1 MPSMKNYPELT
12 AGGYSINVAEITGQE
27 TGSTMKVVI
36 VDDSLPNALL
46 AQSLV
51 QRLDFVETIV
61 FTEPTKALDWC
72 RASQP
77 DLILLDHIMPEMD
90 GVTFMERF
98 FQNEENRTTPV
109 IVITAD
115 DQRETLHKALECGA
129 TDFLQ
134 KPFDPT
140 ELIARTRNILKLRAN
155 QLELA
160 ETIERLHILATTDM
174 LTQTANRRHF
184 LERLDAEMSRS
195 RRFNEPLCV
204 AIMDADKFKNIND
217 TYGHAGGD
225 DVLRSLSAITK
236 KMLRNHDLVG
246 RFGGEEFALCMPE
259 TVLDKGVLVANRV
272 REAIADMEIPNE
284 AGPIKFTVS
293 IGITQYDPEKDDAD
307 ILMNKADALL
317 YDAKNQGRNRVVS

>member
-1 MPSMKNYPELT
+1 MDL
-12 AGGYSINVAEITGQE
+12 
-27 TGSTMKVVI
+27 TMKVVI
-36 VDDSLPNALL
+36 IDDSLPNALL

-61 FTEPTKALDWC
+61 FTDPLKALEWC

-90 GVTFMERF
+90 GAEFLERF
-98 FQNEENRTTPV
+98 FHDEENQTTPV

-115 DQRETLHKALECGA
+115 DARETLHKSLDLGA

-134 KPFDPT
+134 KPFDPA
-140 ELIARTRNILKLRAN
+140 ELVARTRNILKLRAY

-160 ETIERLHILATTDM
+160 ETVERLHILATTDM

-195 RRFNEPLCV
+195 RRYNEPLCV
-204 AIMDADKFKNIND
+204 GILDADKFKTIND

-225 DVLRSLSAITK
+225 DVLRSLSRITK
-236 KMLRNHDLVG
+236 DMLRSHDIVG
-246 RFGGEEFALCMPE
+246 RLGGEEFALCMPE
-259 TVLDKGVLVANRV
+259 TTVDKGVLVANRV
-272 REAIADMEIPNE
+272 REAIEAMEIPYE
-284 AGPIKFTVS
+284 DGPPITFTVS
-293 IGITQYDPEKDDAD
+293 IGVTQYDPENDDAD
-307 ILMNKADALL
+307 TLMGRADKLL
-317 YDAKNQGRNRVVS
+317 YDAKDGGRNRVVS

>member
-1 MPSMKNYPELT
+1 
-12 AGGYSINVAEITGQE
+12 
-27 TGSTMKVVI
+27 MKVVI

-51 QRLDFVETIV
+51 QRLDFVETEI
-61 FTEPTKALDWC
+61 FTEPTKALEWC

-90 GVTFMERF
+90 GVTFLERF
-98 FQNEENRTTPV
+98 YQIEENQTVPV

-115 DQRETLHKALECGA
+115 NARETLHNALEKGA

-134 KPFDPT
+134 KPFDPA

-160 ETIERLHILATTDM
+160 ETIERLHVLATTDM

-195 RRFNEPLCV
+195 RRFSEPLCV

-225 DVLRSLSAITK
+225 EVLRSLSRMTK
-236 KMLRNHDLVG
+236 DMLRNHDIVG
-246 RFGGEEFALCMPE
+246 RLGGEEFALCMPE
-259 TVLDKGVLVANRV
+259 TVLEKGVLVANRV
-272 REAIADMEIPNE
+272 RESIAAMEIPHE
-284 AGPIKFTVS
+284 GETISFTVS
-293 IGITQYDPEKDDAD
+293 IGITEYDPETDDAD
-307 ILMNKADALL
+307 ILMGRADKLL
-317 YDAKNQGRNRVVS
+317 YDAKETGRNKVVS

>member
-1 MPSMKNYPELT
+1 
-12 AGGYSINVAEITGQE
+12 
-27 TGSTMKVVI
+27 MKVVI

-51 QRLDFVETIV
+51 QRLDFVETEV
-61 FTEPTKALDWC
+61 FTDPMNALDWC

-90 GVTFMERF
+90 GVTFMEKF
-98 FQNEENRTTPV
+98 FQNEENQTTPV

-115 DQRETLHKALECGA
+115 DARETLHNALEQGA
-129 TDFLQ
+129 TDFLH
-134 KPFDPT
+134 KPFDPA

-160 ETIERLHILATTDM
+160 ETIERLHVLATTDM
-174 LTQTANRRHF
+174 LTQTANRRHY

-225 DVLRSLSAITK
+225 DVLRSLSRVTK
-236 KMLRNHDLVG
+236 EMLRNHDIVG
-246 RFGGEEFALCMPE
+246 RLGGEEFALCMPE
-259 TVLDKGVLVANRV
+259 TTLEKGALVANRV
-272 REAIADMEIPNE
+272 REAIAAMEIPNE
-284 AGPIKFTVS
+284 VGKITFTVS
-293 IGITQYDPEKDDAD
+293 IGITQYDPETDDAD
-307 ILMNKADALL
+307 TLMGRADKLL
-317 YDAKNQGRNRVVS
+317 YDAKDSGRNIVIS